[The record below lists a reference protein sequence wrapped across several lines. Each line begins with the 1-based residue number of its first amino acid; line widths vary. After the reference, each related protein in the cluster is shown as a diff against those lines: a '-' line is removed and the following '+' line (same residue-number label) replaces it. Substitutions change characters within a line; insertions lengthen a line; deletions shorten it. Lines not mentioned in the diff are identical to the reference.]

1 MARRTIIAGN
11 WKMNLLPAQAEELT
25 FALKEQVEC
34 KPNLEVV
41 VFPQAPLIPLVI
53 DWTMDSAILV
63 GAQNSS
69 DAISGAFTGET
80 SPQLLKTLGCQ
91 FCLSGHSERRQIFG
105 ESDQAVAKKA
115 NTLLEFG
122 ITPVVCVGETLEER
136 ESNRHEEVIKNQVL
150 AVFSELDTDL
160 WGRLVFAYEP
170 VWAIGTG
177 KTATPEQ
184 ANNIHKFIRNII
196 TEKAGEIISNATS
209 ILYGGSVKPENAAE
223 ILANKDIDGLLIGG
237 ASLKSD
243 DFSKIISAFN

>member
-136 ESNRHEEVIKNQVL
+136 ELNRYEEVIKKQVL
-150 AVFSELDTDL
+150 AVFSELDTDF

-196 TEKAGEIISNATS
+196 TEKAGEITSNATS

-223 ILANKDIDGLLIGG
+223 ILLKNDIDGLLVGG

>member
-1 MARRTIIAGN
+1 MARKTIIAGN

-115 NTLLEFG
+115 KTLLEFG

-136 ESNRHEEVIKNQVL
+136 ESNRYEEVIKKQVM
-150 AVFSELDTDL
+150 AVFDEMAADL

-196 TEKAGEIISNATS
+196 TEKAGEITSNATS

-223 ILANKDIDGLLIGG
+223 ILLKNDIDGLLVGG

>member
-25 FALKEQVEC
+25 FALKEQVES

-41 VFPQAPLIPLVI
+41 VFPQAPLIPLVV
-53 DWTMDSAILV
+53 DWAMDSAIQV

-105 ESDQAVAKKA
+105 ESDQVVAKKVQ
-115 NTLLEFG
+115 TLLEFG
-122 ITPVVCVGETLEER
+122 ITPIVCVGETLEER
-136 ESNRHEEVIKNQVL
+136 ESNRYEEIIKKQVM
-150 AVFSELDTDL
+150 AVFDEIETDF

-177 KTATPEQ
+177 KTASPEQ
-184 ANNIHKFIRNII
+184 ADEIHKFIRNII
-196 TEKAGEIISNATS
+196 AEKAGEIISKATS
-209 ILYGGSVKPENAAE
+209 ILYGGSVKPANAAE
-223 ILANKDIDGLLIGG
+223 ILAKNDIDGLLVGG
-237 ASLKSD
+237 ASLKAD

>member
-1 MARRTIIAGN
+1 MARKTIIAGN

-25 FALKEQVEC
+25 FGLKEQVES

-41 VFPQAPLIPLVI
+41 VFPQAPLIPLVV
-53 DWTMDSAILV
+53 DWIMDSAILV

-80 SPQLLKTLGCQ
+80 SPQLLKILGCQ
-91 FCLSGHSERRQIFG
+91 YCLSGHSERRQIFG
-105 ESDQAVAKKA
+105 ESDLVVAKKVK
-115 NTLLEFG
+115 TLLEFG

-136 ESNRHEEVIKNQVL
+136 ESNRYEEIIKKQVM
-150 AVFSELDTDL
+150 AVFDELENDS

-184 ANNIHKFIRNII
+184 ADEIHKHIRNII
-196 TEKAGEIISNATS
+196 AEKAGEIISNATS
-209 ILYGGSVKPENAAE
+209 ILYGGSVKPGNAAE
-223 ILANKDIDGLLIGG
+223 ILAKNDIDGLLIGG